1 MGIIQ
6 IQMINVNNAQINVK
20 HVQECLRN
28 AHHAK

>member
-6 IQMINVNNAQINVK
+6 IQMINVNNAQTNVK
-20 HVQECLRN
+20 HVQECIPN